1 MSEEIPLHVQEL
13 VSQDTFLFVP
23 SKEKD
28 LQTSEEEKRKLTSK
42 ARMKENVW
50 EKLLIHLLREEKFSH
65 SVFVFTYF
73 VAVKDELWACKP
85 NQRKKSCHIC
95 DSYENFSQVLY
106 LDMFAVGVSEGG
118 GGKTPVWG
126 LRQAEEKKSLMK
138 NGNLQLKLPVWTR
151 SSLQALICMNKQQ
164 FFQGEFL
171 HVKSS
176 LNLHKIH
183 SIEMKAGGKVGGKW
197 IFF

>member
-65 SVFVFTYF
+65 SVFVSTYF
-73 VAVKDELWACKP
+73 VAMKDEL
-85 NQRKKSCHIC
+85 
-95 DSYENFSQVLY
+95 
-106 LDMFAVGVSEGG
+106 
-118 GGKTPVWG
+118 
-126 LRQAEEKKSLMK
+126 
-138 NGNLQLKLPVWTR
+138 
-151 SSLQALICMNKQQ
+151 
-164 FFQGEFL
+164 
-171 HVKSS
+171 
-176 LNLHKIH
+176 
-183 SIEMKAGGKVGGKW
+183 
-197 IFF
+197 